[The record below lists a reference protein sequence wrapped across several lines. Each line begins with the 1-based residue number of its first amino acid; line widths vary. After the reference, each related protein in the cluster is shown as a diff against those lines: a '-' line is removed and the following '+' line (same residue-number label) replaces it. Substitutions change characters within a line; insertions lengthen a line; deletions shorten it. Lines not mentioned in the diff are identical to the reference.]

1 MNGSFTFLNKTEL
14 GGKIMETLYTERL
27 TLRKMELEDADVLC
41 QYWSDPEV
49 TKYMNIAPFTD
60 VSQARDMI
68 QMINDLSLE
77 GQANRFS
84 IIAKETGEVIGT
96 CGFNMI
102 DQENGRAEIGYD
114 LGRNHWGKGFA
125 SEAVKKLIDYGFT
138 SLNLNRIEAKVEPE
152 NTPSI
157 KLLNSLSFQKEG
169 LLREYEKA
177 KGRLIDVYMFSLL
190 KREYA
195 G

>member
-1 MNGSFTFLNKTEL
+1 
-14 GGKIMETLYTERL
+14 METLYTERL

-49 TKYMNIAPFTD
+49 TKYMNITPFTD

-84 IIAKETGEVIGT
+84 IIVKETDEVIGT

-114 LGRNHWGKGFA
+114 LGRIHWGKGFA
-125 SEAVKKLIDYGFT
+125 SEAVQKLIDYGFT

-169 LLREYEKA
+169 LLRDYEKA